1 MPVAIVW
8 IVLIIATAAVLI
20 TLFRQGNQKAIASS
34 DPKDVLA
41 RRYAAGEIDEAEYLT
56 RLSILKDANELTS

>member
-1 MPVAIVW
+1 VEVALVW
-8 IVLIIATAAVLI
+8 IVIAVCLTIVAVAGIAARRDHDQEKLAPQD
-20 TLFRQGNQKAIASS
+20 L
-34 DPKDVLA
+34 LA